1 MQRAPQVLRRP
12 SSKFYDQFN
21 GYAPSRGLTIPPIR
35 VVVEFT
41 YCSDTLQL
49 IYTDPYYISLTSSIT
64 AHKQTSTA
72 TIHIVVDIPSAEA
85 IQRTTAPQTTANIN
99 VGCISTPSPSKK
111 ASTNTVTALLVV
123 SYARSPSSFHV
134 MRTNSN
140 TLLRGTAAICLLVG
154 MVYPGW
160 VYPNQA
166 GNLFSACFVSRKY
179 TYKSGKFEYGS
190 LTFGGTDEEVN
201 ELTYC
206 RLTDAD
212 GTQVDVL
219 DKVGD
224 FGHQEGK
231 TYAITCYCRAK
242 ESCNTLS
249 TTFHKYVTENPQ
261 VFKSMAFKDFWE
273 TYDAERKNT
282 DFLYR

>member
-219 DKVGD
+219 DK
-224 FGHQEGK
+224 
-231 TYAITCYCRAK
+231 
-242 ESCNTLS
+242 
-249 TTFHKYVTENPQ
+249 KYVTENPQ